1 MKAILVNNDKSLR
14 WDEVPNPV
22 LAEDEVLIKV
32 VQYRMHSEQILHFLF
47 FHVYSSNDSLN
58 FSHSSIL

>member
-1 MKAILVNNDKSLR
+1 MKAILVNDDKSLR

-32 VQYRMHSEQILHFLF
+32 EYAA
-47 FHVYSSNDSLN
+47 LN
-58 FSHSSIL
+58 RADLSQKRIIRTSILKGRFPLSLC

>member
-32 VQYRMHSEQILHFLF
+32 E
-47 FHVYSSNDSLN
+47 
-58 FSHSSIL
+58 